1 MQVAHL
7 DLHLL
12 AQFFVERRERLVHQQ
27 NARLEDDGACQC
39 HTLLLAPGKLVD
51 LSIAEPR
58 ELHQVEGAAHALLD
72 LSAGKTAQ
80 LQGIGEVAR
89 HGHVGK
95 EGIVLEDHADVA
107 LVGWRQRDVPVAE
120 PDLAAIRTDE
130 TGEHHQERGLARTR
144 RPKQCDELAAGD
156 LEADVVERL
165 RASIRLGDV
174 SDRDRQSDA
183 GCALHLGQRSMLPSG
198 RMPLKDTNRPED
210 NERPDGI
217 PPGRSQTP
225 LRR

>member
-7 DLHLL
+7 DSHLL

-27 NARLEDDGACQC
+27 
-39 HTLLLAPGKLVD
+39 APGKLMD

-80 LQGIGEVAR
+80 LQGVGEVAR

-130 TGEHHQERGLARTR
+130 TGEHHQERGLARAR

-156 LEADVVERL
+156 LEADVVKRL
-165 RASIRLGDV
+165 CASIRLGDV

-198 RMPLKDTNRPED
+198 RMPLEHWGVTRTED
-210 NERPDGI
+210 NERPDGM
-217 PPGRSQTP
+217 PSGRSQTP